1 MTRGLQAGLGLACAL
16 AMAAPAGVGAASKRA
31 DKRADNG
38 AVRVLIGGG
47 AWLGVSLE
55 EVGAGDV
62 SRLRLAEE
70 RGALV
75 RNVEPDSPAAEAGL
89 QADDVIVSYQGQP
102 VQSAA
107 QLARLVRETPGGRKV
122 ALEVSRGGSLQKL
135 AATLSEDRQV
145 NWPGDLDFDFDVPMP
160 AIVARPP
167 RPPRGPKPPAPPV
180 PAAPPADI
188 LREFGPFGDM
198 DLWGRRARL
207 GLMYQE
213 LGEQLAGY
221 FKVEGGLL
229 VTSVNDGSPA
239 AQAGVKAGDV
249 ILRINGKDIRSS
261 EDLREELDRT
271 EPGQEV
277 TLGLQREGRA
287 LELKARPAERAP
299 RSKRWTIR
307 S

>member
-1 MTRGLQAGLGLACAL
+1 MSRGLQAGLGLACAL
-16 AMAAPAGVGAASKRA
+16 AVAAPAGVGAASKGA
-31 DKRADNG
+31 DKRA
-38 AVRVLIGGG
+38 VRVLVGGG
-47 AWLGVSLE
+47 ASLGVSLD
-55 EVGAGDV
+55 EVRTDDV
-62 SRLRLAEE
+62 SRLALAEE

-75 RNVEPDSPAAEAGL
+75 REVDPDSPAAEAGL
-89 QADDVIVSYQGQP
+89 QKDDVIVGYQGQP

-135 AATLSEDRQV
+135 AATLADNREV
-145 NWPGDLDFDFDVPMP
+145 GWPGDLDFDFDVPMP
-160 AIVARPP
+160 AIGLRPP
-167 RPPRGPKPPAPPV
+167 RPPRAPRPPAPPV
-180 PAAPPADI
+180 PAVPHADI
-188 LREFGPFGDM
+188 LREFGPLGDM

-229 VTSVNDGSPA
+229 VTSVNEGSPA
-239 AQAGVKAGDV
+239 AQAGIKAGDV
-249 ILRINGKDIRSS
+249 ILRLNGKEIRSS

-271 EPGQEV
+271 ESGQEV

-287 LELKARPAERAP
+287 LELKARPTERSP
-299 RSKRWTIR
+299 RSKRSAIR